1 MSRQRTENTQ
11 RRRMADGRDTK
22 RERIRRRR
30 RRRLILK
37 IKIVCGLTAVL
48 MILLAIWK
56 FVPVFNGDGLPKELA
71 APVVRSEAE
80 VIEKLKEYAKK
91 NKDYKKIVEAPDNYP
106 EVLLA
111 ALANNPEM
119 LDYVKGYPDR
129 DESAVGELT
138 KSEKKDA
145 HPLFLQ
151 WDARWGYAPYG
162 GSMIG
167 ISGCGPTCLTMV
179 VHILNQAS
187 ELTPVQA
194 ASRAE
199 ADGYYVEGTGTSWE
213 LMTAG
218 ASEYGITGT
227 ELPLDEGRM
236 KQVLDAGHP
245 IICAMGPGDFTTAGH
260 FIVIYD
266 YGKKGFRI
274 NDPNS
279 SIRSSKA
286 WTYED
291 LKGQIKNL
299 WYYE

>member
-1 MSRQRTENTQ
+1 MSRQRTEHIQ
-11 RRRMADGRDTK
+11 RSKTPDGREAK
-22 RERIRRRR
+22 RERIRRRK

-37 IKIVCGLTAVL
+37 IRIVCSLVAVL
-48 MILLAIWK
+48 MILLAVWK
-56 FVPVFNGDGLPKELA
+56 LVPVFSGDILPKELE
-71 APVVRSEAE
+71 APVVRSEEE
-80 VIEKLKEYAKK
+80 VIDKLEEYAQK
-91 NKDYKKIVEAPDNYP
+91 NKDYRKILDASSDYP

-129 DESAVGELT
+129 AGKAVGELT

-145 HPLFLQ
+145 RPLFLQ

-167 ISGCGPTCLTMV
+167 ISGCGPTCLAMV
-179 VHILNQAS
+179 VHILDQES
-187 ELTPVQA
+187 ELTPAQT

-218 ASEYGITGT
+218 AAEYGIAGT
-227 ELPLDEGRM
+227 ELPLDETRM
-236 KQVLDAGHP
+236 KQSLDDGHP

-260 FIVIYD
+260 FIVIYGYD
-266 YGKKGFRI
+266 KKGFQV

-291 LKGQIKNL
+291 LRGQIKNL